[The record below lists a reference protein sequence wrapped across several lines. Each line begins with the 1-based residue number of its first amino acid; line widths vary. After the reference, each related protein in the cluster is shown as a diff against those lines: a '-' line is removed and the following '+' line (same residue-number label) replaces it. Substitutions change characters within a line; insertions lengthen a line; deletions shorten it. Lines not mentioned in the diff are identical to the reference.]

1 MGNNIEIRNN
11 EESCSKKVYQYSNEG
26 VFIKEYNRVSQAG
39 KENKISPTK
48 ISKSCL
54 TGYSAGGFLWSYE
67 KMDEYPLTLQEKI
80 LGKKIY
86 SDKKPVVQYDLSGSP
101 LFIYS
106 SIRKTSKILNS
117 KYQSL
122 MRGNLNNFV
131 ELCNYKWIFLT
142 SLNKNELEKLLKLK
156 NKEEIKVIN

>member
-1 MGNNIEIRNN
+1 
-11 EESCSKKVYQYSNEG
+11 
-26 VFIKEYNRVSQAG
+26 
-39 KENKISPTK
+39 
-48 ISKSCL
+48 
-54 TGYSAGGFLWSYE
+54 
-67 KMDEYPLTLQEKI
+67 MDEYPLTLQEKI